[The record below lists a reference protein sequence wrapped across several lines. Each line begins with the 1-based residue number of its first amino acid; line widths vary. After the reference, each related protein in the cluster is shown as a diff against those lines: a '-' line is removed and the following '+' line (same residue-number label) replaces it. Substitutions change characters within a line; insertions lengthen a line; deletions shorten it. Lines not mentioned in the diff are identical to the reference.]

1 MTVTR
6 SKRRNVPSEERER
19 RVVPVRTGA
28 SRSGMSGKDKKDLIV
43 IGMLCALIVLCL
55 VMLQCSMDSDKTSAS
70 EAAVVQEQVVSVQED
85 ITAQIDA
92 VAATTLLPMADLSA
106 GQTAPQIAVGSTLAL
121 GADRSCRGA

>member
-43 IGMLCALIVLCL
+43 IGMLCAIFALCL
-55 VMLQCSMDSDKTSAS
+55 VMLQCSMDSDKTGAS

-92 VAATTLLPMADLSA
+92 AAVTTLLPMADLSA
-106 GQTAPQIAVGSTLAL
+106 GQAL
-121 GADRSCRGA
+121 YLK